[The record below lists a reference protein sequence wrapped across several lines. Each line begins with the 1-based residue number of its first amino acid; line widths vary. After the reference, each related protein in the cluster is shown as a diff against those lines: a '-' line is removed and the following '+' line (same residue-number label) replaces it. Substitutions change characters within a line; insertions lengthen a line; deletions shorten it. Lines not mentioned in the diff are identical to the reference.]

1 METHVWNLLKDGKLN
16 DVIEMANNDSHSFQ
30 DVMDVVLDFSSRY
43 RDLSEYY
50 RGVFG
55 NIKNKLGDSPR
66 EEYMKEFS
74 KRNHPA
80 ILISMLDG
88 ESFSEHIWD
97 AIR

>member
-1 METHVWNLLKDGKLN
+1 
-16 DVIEMANNDSHSFQ
+16 
-30 DVMDVVLDFSSRY
+30 
-43 RDLSEYY
+43 
-50 RGVFG
+50 VFG

-74 KRNHPA
+74 RTNYPA

-97 AIR
+97 AIL